1 MGDLEIARLPPI
13 NDFSEEVSQLAEGK
27 EQAVAE
33 VGAQRGQIRNGYHLR
48 PLKPPKLSWKLE
60 LANNGCLIWNGLNW
74 IPTHL
79 FPVLLFSGFSV

>member
-48 PLKPPKLSWKLE
+48 PLKPPKLS
-60 LANNGCLIWNGLNW
+60 
-74 IPTHL
+74 
-79 FPVLLFSGFSV
+79 